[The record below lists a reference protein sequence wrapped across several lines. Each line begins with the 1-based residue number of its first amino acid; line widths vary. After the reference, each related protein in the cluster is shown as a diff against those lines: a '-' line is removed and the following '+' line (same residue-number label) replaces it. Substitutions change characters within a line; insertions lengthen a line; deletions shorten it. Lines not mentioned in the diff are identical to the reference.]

1 MTDIV
6 DDLLEVEPGSTL
18 ADLRARRPE
27 TKGQIQASYDALFTP
42 VDDSEFTVAE
52 RLLVAAFA
60 ARLGG
65 EDLLAGHFADRA
77 LLADAGRAE
86 VVLAEAAAAATTGP
100 YGAFA
105 EAGLQTENTAGPVY
119 RANAARA
126 ALGDRLSA
134 ALEHTHL
141 LVFRPREAAT
151 SDLDALVDAGWSIDG
166 IVTLS
171 QLVSYLAFQQRVVAG
186 LRVLA
191 GQAQA

>member
-6 DDLLEVEPGSTL
+6 DDLLEVQQGSAL
-18 ADLRARRPE
+18 AALRDRRPE
-27 TKGQIQASYDALFTP
+27 TKDQIQASYDALFEP
-42 VDDSEFTVAE
+42 VDDSEFAVAE

-86 VVLAEAAAAATTGP
+86 IVLAEAAAAATTGP
-100 YGAFA
+100 YGAFV
-105 EAGLQTENTAGPVY
+105 EAGLQSENTAGPVY
-119 RANAARA
+119 AADAAGA
-126 ALGDRLSA
+126 ALGDRLAA

-141 LVFRPREAAT
+141 LVFRPRESRA
-151 SDLDALVDAGWSIDG
+151 SDLDALISAGWSIDG

-191 GQAQA
+191 EEAQA